1 MTHQPPVSRIAW
13 FSPLP
18 PVHSGIAAYSA
29 ELLPRLGETFVIDSY
44 PEHTAHDF
52 VWRSR
57 RTPYDLV
64 VYQLG
69 NARHHD
75 YMWAYL
81 ARYPGLVVLHD
92 VRLHHA
98 RARSLLDQRRFD
110 DYRQEFGYDHPDVN
124 PDFAQY
130 AIEGLGGPI
139 YYLFPMLRVVIR
151 TARTIAVHNPRVAS
165 ELAKT
170 YADAAIETIRM
181 GVPPL
186 VHRDGARHEIRTQLS
201 LPEEAIVFAAFG
213 KVTPEKRV
221 SAMLHGLRTL
231 TRDGQQAY
239 LMLVGDEGAYPELG
253 VEVDRLGLRD
263 WIRVT
268 GHVAD
273 QAIAD
278 YLAAADACLCLRWPT
293 AQETS
298 ASWLR
303 CLAAARPTVITD
315 LAHLVDT
322 PRDVA
327 IRVDPMRETASVA
340 DAMRRLADDGPLRAE
355 LGRAGHAY
363 WSMHHTLDAM
373 TEDYRR
379 LVALAASRPAPAP
392 DDLPTHFVT
401 NYSEAARS
409 TLDHFGL
416 TAGIL

>member
-1 MTHQPPVSRIAW
+1 MTHQMPVSRIAW

-29 ELLPRLGETFVIDSY
+29 ELVPRLRETFVIDTY

-52 VWRSR
+52 VWRAR
-57 RTPYDLV
+57 RAPYDLV

-92 VRLHHA
+92 ARLHQA
-98 RARSLLDQRRFD
+98 RARCLLDQRRFD
-110 DYRQEFGYDHPDVN
+110 DYRQEFSYDHPEVN
-124 PDFAQY
+124 PDFTQY
-130 AIEGLGGPI
+130 AIEGLGGQI
-139 YYLFPMLRVVIR
+139 YYFFPMLRVVMR

-165 ELAKT
+165 ELAGT
-170 YADAAIETIRM
+170 YPSAAVETIRM

-186 VHRDGARHEIRTQLS
+186 TPRDGARHDIRARLS

-213 KVTPEKRV
+213 RVTAEKRV
-221 SAMLHGLRTL
+221 SAMLQGLSTL
-231 TRDGQQAY
+231 TRDGRPAY
-239 LMLVGDEGAYPELG
+239 LVLVGDVDGYPALA
-253 VEVDRLGLRD
+253 VEVDRLGLGDR
-263 WIRVT
+263 IRVT

-273 QAIAD
+273 EAIAD

-303 CLAAARPTVITD
+303 CVAARRPTVITD

-322 PRDVA
+322 PTEVA
-327 IRVDPMRETASVA
+327 LRVDPMQETASLS
-340 DAMRRLADDGPLRAE
+340 DAMRRLADDGRLRAE

-373 TEDYRR
+373 IDDYRR
-379 LVALAASRPAPAP
+379 VLALAASRTAPAS
-392 DDLPTHFVT
+392 DDLPTHLVA

-409 TLDHFGL
+409 TLDHFRL
-416 TAGIL
+416 TVGIL